1 MLKDSNSFFSF
12 RVIFLLFFLSLCIY
26 RYKME
31 DVDIY
36 RGQCFHLFCATH
48 NIAGVA
54 VAGVVVPDEVR
65 KRKSSLL

>member
-1 MLKDSNSFFSF
+1 
-12 RVIFLLFFLSLCIY
+12 
-26 RYKME
+26 ME